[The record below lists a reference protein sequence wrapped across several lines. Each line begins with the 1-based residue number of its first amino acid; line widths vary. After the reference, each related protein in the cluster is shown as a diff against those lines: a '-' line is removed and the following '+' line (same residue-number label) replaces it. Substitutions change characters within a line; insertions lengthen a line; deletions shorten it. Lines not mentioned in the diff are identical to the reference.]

1 MEYKVPEHLRYTKEH
16 EWIEIRGDTIVVGIT
31 DFAQS
36 QLGDIVFMDTP
47 EVGASFEAGEAF
59 GVVESIKSV
68 SDLYMPVSGEIFEV
82 NDSLADA
89 PEGINGDPYG
99 SWMIKVKV
107 ARPEELEGLLSH
119 SDYEGEMVE

>member
-1 MEYKVPEHLRYTKEH
+1 MEYKVPENLRYTKEH
-16 EWIEIRGDTIVVGIT
+16 EWIQTEGDTITVGIT

-68 SDLYMPVSGEIFEV
+68 SDLYMPVSGEILEV
-82 NDSLADA
+82 NSELADT

-107 ARPEELEGLLSH
+107 ARPEELEGLLSS
-119 SDYEGEMVE
+119 SDYEKETSE